1 MPVSIIDQGK
11 FYCLFNI
18 NELINYKHKGEDFM
32 KHLTQIFAIIFVAFL
47 FFSNTNYAQE
57 GNVIYVQT
65 WDFEMPEGGSW
76 AEFDSLSAL
85 VTKNVVSKN
94 DKILS
99 QRIVRHFWGSNSRQL
114 IFIRE
119 YASIEDVVG
128 NDDAGTKLFEAAWK
142 TEEER
147 KAFSEAYSKYF
158 RGEHSDEIYS
168 EIPGTSK

>member
-1 MPVSIIDQGK
+1 
-11 FYCLFNI
+11 
-18 NELINYKHKGEDFM
+18 M
-32 KHLTQIFAIIFVAFL
+32 KHLTQIFAIIIVAFL
-47 FFSNTNYAQE
+47 FLNKSSYAQD

-65 WDFEMPEGGSW
+65 WDFEMPDDGSW

-119 YASIEDVVG
+119 YANIEDVVR
-128 NDDAGTKLFEAAWK
+128 DDDTGTKLFEAAWK

-147 KAFSEAYSKYF
+147 KAFSDAYGKYF